1 MPGFSRMKIALDAMG
16 GDFAPKNPVEGAVAA
31 LRDYPD
37 ISIIFVGDEQV
48 VRAEL
53 ARHDVGALQDR
64 ISFHHTTQVV
74 GMGDSGIES
83 VRRKKDSSVSRAV
96 DLVKSGEAA
105 AIVSAGHT
113 GALVAAA
120 TIKLR
125 TLPGIDRAGL
135 AVLIP
140 AEGGVFLLIDG
151 GANLDPT
158 PEHIVG
164 FAVMGTIYYREMLGC
179 PDPRVGL
186 LNIGS
191 EASKGTVFAQECH
204 RLLSSAPVHFAGNV
218 EGHGI
223 FRKPVEVV
231 VCDGFVGNIVL
242 KAIEGLAKSV
252 FSWLKVELKRSPIR
266 LLGAMLCKGAFVA
279 IKDRTS
285 TDEYG
290 GTPLLGVNGICIKA
304 HGNSSA
310 RALRNAIRVARAA
323 VEQRVNERII
333 EAIQAQHEKV
343 SKAEAPAA

>member
-1 MPGFSRMKIALDAMG
+1 
-16 GDFAPKNPVEGAVAA
+16 
-31 LRDYPD
+31 
-37 ISIIFVGDEQV
+37 
-48 VRAEL
+48 L
-53 ARHDVGALQDR
+53 AHHRVGALADR
-64 ISFHHTTQVV
+64 ISFHHTTQIV
-74 GMGDSGIES
+74 GMSDSGLDS
-83 VRRKKDSSVSRAV
+83 VRKKKDSSVSRAV
-96 DLVKSGEAA
+96 DLVKSGEAD

-140 AEGGVFLLIDG
+140 AEDGRFLLIDG
-151 GANLDPT
+151 GANLDPS

-164 FAVMGTIYYREMLGC
+164 FAVMGTIYFRELLDC

-191 EASKGTVFAQECH
+191 EASKGTEFSKECH

-223 FRKPVEVV
+223 FHKPVEVV

-242 KAIEGLAKSV
+242 KAIEGLATSF
-252 FSWLKVELKRSPIR
+252 FSWLKAELKSSPVR
-266 LLGAMLCKGAFVA
+266 LLGAMLCKGAFDS
-279 IKDRTS
+279 IKNRIN

-310 RALRNAIRVARAA
+310 RALHNAIRIARAA

-333 EAIQAQHEKV
+333 EAIQSKHEKV
-343 SKAEAPAA
+343 STAETAAA

>member
-1 MPGFSRMKIALDAMG
+1 MKIALDAMG
-16 GDFAPKNPVEGAVAA
+16 GDFAPQAPVEGAVAA

-37 ISIIFVGDEQV
+37 ISIIFVGDEKA

-53 ARHDVGALQDR
+53 ARHDAGALGSR

-74 GMGDSGIES
+74 DMGDSGLDS
-83 VRRKKDSSVSRAV
+83 VRKKKDSSVSRAV
-96 DLVKSGEAA
+96 DLVKSGEAD

-151 GANLDPT
+151 GANIDPS
-158 PEHIVG
+158 PEHLVG
-164 FAVMGTIYYREMLGC
+164 FAVMGTVYCRELLGC
-179 PDPRVGL
+179 ADPRVGL

-191 EASKGTVFAQECH
+191 EATKGTAFAQECH

-223 FRKPVEVV
+223 FRKPVDVV
-231 VCDGFVGNIVL
+231 VCDGYVGNIML
-242 KAIEGLAKSV
+242 KAIEGLAKS
-252 FSWLKVELKRSPIR
+252 FSSWLKAELKSSPVR
-266 LLGAMLCKGAFVA
+266 MLGALLCRGAFA
-279 IKDRTS
+279 ALKNRTS
-285 TDEYG
+285 TEEYG

-310 RALRNAIRVARAA
+310 RALRNAIRAARAA
-323 VEQRVNERII
+323 VGQRVNERII
-333 EAIQAQHEKV
+333 EAIQLQNEK
-343 SKAEAPAA
+343 SPAAETPAA

>member
-1 MPGFSRMKIALDAMG
+1 MKIALDAMG
-16 GDFAPKNPVEGAVAA
+16 GDFAPKNPVAGALAA

-37 ISIIFVGDEQV
+37 ISVVLVGDEQR

-53 ARHDVGALQDR
+53 AAHDTAGLTDR
-64 ISFHHTTQVV
+64 ISFHHATQIVD
-74 GMGDSGIES
+74 MTDSGLDS
-83 VRRKKDSSVSRAV
+83 VRKKKDSSISRAI
-96 DLVKSGEAA
+96 DLVKSGDADA
-105 AIVSAGHT
+105 VVSAGHT

-151 GANLDPT
+151 GANIDPS

-164 FAVMGTIYYREMLGC
+164 FAVMGTIYFRELLGC
-179 PDPRVGL
+179 AEPRVGL
-186 LNIGS
+186 LNIGT
-191 EASKGTVFAQECH
+191 EAGKGTEFAKECYE
-204 RLLSSAPVHFAGNV
+204 RLSRATAIRFAGNV

-223 FRKPVEVV
+223 FKKPVEVV
-231 VCDGFVGNIVL
+231 VCDGFVGNILL
-242 KAIEGLAKSV
+242 KAIEGIAKSI
-252 FSWLKVELKRSPIR
+252 FSWLKVELKSSPIR
-266 LLGAMLCKGAFVA
+266 LLGAFLAKGAFTA
-279 IKDRTS
+279 IKNRTS

-304 HGNSSA
+304 HGNSSP

-323 VEQRVNERII
+323 VEQRINTRIV
-333 EAIQAQHEKV
+333 EAMQPIHEK
-343 SKAEAPAA
+343 STPA

>member
-1 MPGFSRMKIALDAMG
+1 MKIALDAMG

-37 ISIIFVGDEQV
+37 VSIIFVGDEQA

-53 ARHDVGALQDR
+53 ARHDAGGLASR
-64 ISFHHTTQVV
+64 ISFRHTTQVV
-74 GMGDSGIES
+74 EMDDNGLAS
-83 VRRKKDSSVSRAV
+83 VRKKKDSSVSRAV
-96 DLVKSGEAA
+96 DLVKSGEAD

-140 AEGGVFLLIDG
+140 AEGGFFLLIDG
-151 GANLDPT
+151 GANIDPT

-164 FAVMGTIYYREMLGC
+164 FAVMGTIYYRELLGC

-191 EASKGTVFAQECH
+191 EETKGTAFAQECH
-204 RLLSSAPVHFAGNV
+204 RLLSSSSVHFAGNV

-223 FRKPVEVV
+223 FRKQVEVV
-231 VCDGFVGNIVL
+231 VCDGYVGNIVL
-242 KAIEGLAKSV
+242 KAIEGLAKSL
-252 FSWLKVELKRSPIR
+252 FSWLKAELKSSPIR
-266 LLGAMLCKGAFVA
+266 LLGAILCKGAFVS
-279 IKDRTS
+279 IKNRTS
-285 TDEYG
+285 TEEYG

-304 HGNSSA
+304 HGNSSPH
-310 RALRNAIRVARAA
+310 ALRNAIRVARAA
-323 VEQRVNERII
+323 VKQRVNESII
-333 EAIQAQHEKV
+333 EAIKSQHEKI
-343 SKAEAPAA
+343 SAPEVAAT

>member
-1 MPGFSRMKIALDAMG
+1 MKIALDAMG
-16 GDFAPKNPVEGAVAA
+16 GDFAPANPIEGAVAA

-37 ISIIFVGDEQV
+37 VSIVFVGDEEI

-53 ARHDVGALQDR
+53 ARHNTEGLTDR
-64 ISFHHTTQVV
+64 ISFHHASQVV
-74 GMGDSGIES
+74 DMSDSGLDS

-96 DLVKSGEAA
+96 DLVKNGAA
-105 AIVSAGHT
+105 DAIVSAGHT

-140 AEGGVFLLIDG
+140 SDGGAFLLIDG
-151 GANLDPT
+151 GANLDPS

-164 FAVMGTIYYREMLGC
+164 FAVMGSIYYREILGC
-179 PDPRVGL
+179 PEPKVGL
-186 LNIGS
+186 FNIGS
-191 EASKGTVFAQECH
+191 EASKGTEFAKACH
-204 RLLSSAPVHFAGNV
+204 ALLSSAPIRFAGNV

-223 FRKPVEVV
+223 FRRPVEVV

-242 KAIEGLAKSV
+242 KTIEGLAKSF
-252 FSWLKVELKRSPIR
+252 FSWLKEELKKSPVRI
-266 LLGAMLCKGAFVA
+266 LGALLCKGAFLS
-279 IKDRTS
+279 IKNRTS

-304 HGNSSA
+304 HGNSSP

-323 VEQRVNERII
+323 VEQKVNQRIV
-333 EAIQAQHEKV
+333 EAIQSHHEKIPEDQT
-343 SKAEAPAA
+343 ATA

>member
-1 MPGFSRMKIALDAMG
+1 MPRGIPL
-16 GDFAPKNPVEGAVAA
+16 AA
-31 LRDYPD
+31 LRDFPD
-37 ISIIFVGDEQV
+37 VSIIFVGDEKKLQV
-48 VRAEL
+48 EL
-53 ARHDVGALQDR
+53 LRHDTGGLADR
-64 ISFHHTTQVV
+64 ISVHHASQIVD
-74 GMGDSGIES
+74 MSDSGLDS
-83 VRRKKDSSVSRAV
+83 VRKKKDSSVSRAV
-96 DLVKSGEAA
+96 DLVKNGEAD

-140 AEGGVFLLIDG
+140 ADGGVFLLIDG
-151 GANLDPT
+151 GANIDPA

-164 FAVMGTIYYREMLGC
+164 FAVMGSIYYRELLGY
-179 PDPRVGL
+179 PEPKVGL
-186 LNIGS
+186 LNIGT
-191 EASKGTVFAQECH
+191 EASKGTEFSKACH
-204 RLLSSAPVHFAGNV
+204 ALLSAAPINFSGNV

-223 FRKPVEVV
+223 FRRPVEVV

-242 KAIEGLAKSV
+242 KTIEGLAKSF
-252 FSWLKVELKRSPIR
+252 FSWFREELKKNPVR
-266 LLGAMLCKGAFVA
+266 LLGALLCRGAFRS
-279 IKDRTS
+279 IKNRTS

-323 VEQRVNERII
+323 VEQKVNDRIV
-333 EAIQAQHEKV
+333 EAIQSHHEKV
-343 SKAEAPAA
+343 SKGQTVPA